1 MENIKSRLDLLSQ
14 KFNDYNFIHNKG
26 LSNEVGIHIFCY
38 EPCDEIVVQNFVK
51 QIKLKNTVARIIEC
65 DLYEIFLK
73 ICEEKRVLERLPK
86 MEVVKGKETFKK
98 MVELF
103 ATPQAFIQKMKYEEC
118 TDNDVILI
126 TGVGKVFPY
135 MRCNNIL
142 ENIQPEFPDI
152 PVIVM
157 YPGKY
162 SGQTLS
168 LFDKFESNYYRA
180 FGLI

>member
-1 MENIKSRLDLLSQ
+1 MDSINSRLDLLSK
-14 KFNDYNFIHNKG
+14 KFDDNDFLQNKG

-38 EPCDEIVVQNFVK
+38 ESKDEMAVQNFVK
-51 QIKLKNTVARIIEC
+51 QIKAKDTVANIIEC

-73 ICEEKRVLERLPK
+73 ICEDKRVLDRLPK
-86 MEVVKGKETFKK
+86 MEEIKGKEAFKK

-103 ATPQAFIQKMKYEEC
+103 ATPQAFMDKMKYDEH
-118 TDNDVILI
+118 TDRDVILI

-142 ENIQPEFPDI
+142 ENIQPEFPNI
-152 PVIVM
+152 PVVVM

-162 SGQTLS
+162 SGQTIS
-168 LFDKFESNYYRA
+168 LFDKFDSNYYRA
-180 FGLI
+180 FSLI

>member
-1 MENIKSRLDLLSQ
+1 MDNINSRLDLLSK
-14 KFNDYNFIHNKG
+14 KFNDYDFIHNKG

-38 EPCDEIVVQNFVK
+38 DPADEMTIQNFVR
-51 QIKLKNTVARIIEC
+51 QIKLKDTVARIIEC

-73 ICEEKRVLERLPK
+73 ICEKKRVLDRLPQ
-86 MEVVKGKETFKK
+86 MEKAKGKEAFKK
-98 MVELF
+98 MIELF
-103 ATPQAFIQKMKYEEC
+103 ATPQAFIELMKYDNH

-126 TGVGKVFPY
+126 TGIGKVFPY
-135 MRCNNIL
+135 MRCNSIL
-142 ENIQPEFPDI
+142 ENIQPEFPDT
-152 PVIVM
+152 PVVVM

-180 FGLI
+180 FSLI